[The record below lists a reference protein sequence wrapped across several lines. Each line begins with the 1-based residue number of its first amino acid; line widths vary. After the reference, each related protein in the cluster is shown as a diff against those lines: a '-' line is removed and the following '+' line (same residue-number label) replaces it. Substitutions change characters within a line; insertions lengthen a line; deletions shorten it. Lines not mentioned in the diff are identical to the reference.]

1 MASATMGSK
10 PGPTI
15 LHRLKEWAD
24 AKPSSAA
31 QAYKRGDE
39 WRVLTAREFCDR
51 VYHLALFFESRGFT
65 KDDIG
70 AIFAYNSPEWVHADL
85 AMLLLGGKSAG
96 LYPNSTAKD
105 IFYILNH
112 TEARLLSVQNAEYFR
127 KFVPVGDES
136 SLPSRIEMILVFD
149 GDCSISPKAVSYEAA
164 ISEGRRIAESGKARS
179 METLLAAI
187 DPRVAA
193 FMIYTSG
200 TTGNPKGALLSHD
213 NLVYTSDRVRDYWRL
228 PEKGRLF
235 SFLPL
240 CHIAEKL
247 QNIGVGITM
256 RYQVSYATKFD
267 RVATELTEVEPTL
280 LLSVPRLWEK
290 MVEGVM
296 SKLDQAPLARKKL
309 AHWALATGARAAVT
323 QLSGRPLA
331 IAELA
336 QLKIADR
343 LVLAKVRKALG
354 LGQALTLASGAAALP
369 AHVSRWFRSIGLEIL
384 EDYGQTETTGVV
396 CMTEPGVDS
405 AGTVGKPVPGMEFK
419 IASDGEMLTRGRHVF
434 LGYYKDSEGTQ
445 AVFDGEGWLHTGDL
459 AELTPR
465 GLVKIR
471 GRKKEIM
478 KTSGGK
484 MIAPLPIEEKIKV
497 HPMVSQVCLV
507 GDNRKFISALVT
519 LGEGTLNELKSRSGA
534 HDGRVVQDSEVLKAV
549 KQHLNSVN
557 AELANYEQV
566 KKITILAQEF
576 SIEAGEMTPTLK
588 MKRNVIESRYKDL
601 IDLMYEDR
609 SSAAAEA

>member
-1 MASATMGSK
+1 MTSEASRVK
-10 PGPTI
+10 PGPTV
-15 LHRLKEWAD
+15 LHRLRDWAK
-24 AKPSSAA
+24 AHPNSPG
-31 QAYKRGDE
+31 QGYKKGDQ
-39 WRVLTAREFCDR
+39 WRVLTAREYCDR
-51 VYHLALFFESRGFT
+51 VYHLALFLESKGFGKNDVGT
-65 KDDIG
+65 
-70 AIFAYNSPEWVHADL
+70 IFGYNSPEWVHADL

-96 LYPNSTAKD
+96 IYPNSAPKD
-105 IFYILNH
+105 ILYILNH
-112 TEARLLSVQNAEYFR
+112 TESRILSVQNAEYFK
-127 KFVPVGDES
+127 KFAEGDSAS
-136 SLPSRIEMILVFD
+136 SLPERIEMIIVFD
-149 GDCSISPKAVSYEAA
+149 GDCSISPKAVAYETA
-164 ISEGRRIAESGKARS
+164 IAEGRRIAESGNAR
-179 METLLAAI
+179 TLDELLSAI
-187 DPRVAA
+187 DPMAGA

-200 TTGNPKGALLSHD
+200 TTGYPKGALLSHD
-213 NLVYTSDRVRDYWRL
+213 NMVYTSDRVRDYWRL
-228 PEKGRLF
+228 PDGGRLF

-256 RYQVSYATKFD
+256 QYQVSFATKFEK
-267 RVATELTEVEPTL
+267 VAAEIPEVEPTL

-290 MVEGVM
+290 MVEGVLG
-296 SKLDQAPLARKKL
+296 KLEKAPAARQKL
-309 AHWALATGARAAVT
+309 ASWALATGARCAEI
-323 QLSGRPLA
+323 QLSQKPLPF
-331 IAELA
+331 LDLL
-336 QLKIADR
+336 QLQVADK
-343 LVLAKVRKALG
+343 LVLSKIRKALG

-405 AGTVGKPVPGMEFK
+405 AGTVGKPVPGMEFM
-419 IASDGEMLTRGRHVF
+419 IAPDGEMLTRGRHVF
-434 LGYYKDSEGTQ
+434 VGYYKDAENTK
-445 AVFDGEGWLHTGDL
+445 ATFDSEGWLHTGDL

-507 GDNRKFISALVT
+507 GDNRKFISALIT
-519 LGEGTLNELKSRSGA
+519 LGETTLGQLKTKQGSN
-534 HDGRVVQDSEVLKAV
+534 DGRVVSDSDVIKAV
-549 KQHLNSVN
+549 RSHVDGVN
-557 AELANYEQV
+557 AELANFEQV
-566 KKITILAQEF
+566 KKVTLLAQEF

-601 IDLMYEDR
+601 IDQMYSE
-609 SSAAAEA
+609 